1 MNLKNIHS
9 IYFLGIGGIGMSALA
24 RYFNHTGKTV
34 LGYDKVE
41 TKLTKNLVLEGIN
54 IHYADDINII
64 SKDISN
70 KNTIVIYTP
79 AIPSN
84 HSELNFFKQNDYKI
98 YKRAEILGL
107 ITDNYKTVAV
117 AGTHGK
123 TSISTTTAHIINKSS
138 FNSLAFL
145 GGIAKNYSSNLILPQ
160 NNDNE
165 TIAVAEADEYDRSFL
180 QLNPYIALISSI
192 DADHLDI
199 YGNKK
204 NLVDTFNQFINK
216 INKKGI
222 LVYKKG
228 LELNKN
234 LFPNKAYTYSFE
246 NKADFYATNISINK
260 KGQYCFDL
268 ITPFGTMKNFTSG
281 TPGKINAENAVASIT
296 LAHLLG
302 LDEETIK
309 ENLEK
314 FEGVERRFDFQ
325 INTEHLIYVDDYAHH
340 PAELDAFIDSMK
352 TLFKGKKI
360 TGIFQPHL
368 FSRTKDFADEF
379 ANSLCLLDELI
390 LLDIYPAREK
400 PIEGVTS
407 KIIFDKVKLKTKTM
421 CKLDDIVEV
430 LKNKKLEVLL
440 TMGAGNIDKKV
451 KAIKNSLE

>member
-1 MNLKNIHS
+1 MNLKDIHN

-24 RYFNHTGKTV
+24 RYFNHIGKAV
-34 LGYDKVE
+34 SGYDKVE
-41 TKLTKNLVLEGIN
+41 TKLTKQLDIEGMN
-54 IHYADDINII
+54 IHYTDDVNFI
-64 SKDISN
+64 SEKVRATN
-70 KNTIVIYTP
+70 KNTIIIYTP

-84 HSELNFFKQNDYKI
+84 HSELNFFKKNDYKI

-138 FNSLAFL
+138 FNCLAFL

-160 NNDNE
+160 NKDSE
-165 TIAVAEADEYDRSFL
+165 VVAVAEADEYDRSFL
-180 QLNPYIALISSI
+180 QLNPNIALISSI

-199 YGNKK
+199 YGNKE

-216 INKKGI
+216 IDKNGI
-222 LVYKKG
+222 LIYKKG
-228 LELNKN
+228 LKLDKN
-234 LFPNKAYTYSFE
+234 VFPNKAYTYSF
-246 NKADFYATNISINK
+246 KDTADFYATNISINN

-268 ITPFGTMKNFTSG
+268 ITPFGTMENFISG
-281 TPGKINAENAVASIT
+281 THGKINAENAVASIT

-302 LDEETIK
+302 LDNETIK

-368 FSRTKDFADEF
+368 FSRTSDFADDF
-379 ANSLCLLDELI
+379 AESLNLLDELI
-390 LLDIYPAREK
+390 LLDIYPAREE

-407 KIIFDKVKLKTKTM
+407 KT
-421 CKLDDIVEV
+421 
-430 LKNKKLEVLL
+430 
-440 TMGAGNIDKKV
+440 
-451 KAIKNSLE
+451 